1 MAHRGVD
8 WPVQAIGWPTRSA
21 KTVDGRRPLANRA
34 AAVVQHNAFEKCAL
48 VGTGVRNESPGTT
61 SPIRQYIPHLI
72 QIERADQLGE
82 RRSSR
87 VAVRIGGY

>member
-34 AAVVQHNAFEKCAL
+34 VRPQLFNTTRKVPSWAPAFETKVQA
-48 VGTGVRNESPGTT
+48 
-61 SPIRQYIPHLI
+61 QPHPSVSTYLT
-72 QIERADQLGE
+72 
-82 RRSSR
+82 
-87 VAVRIGGY
+87 

>member
-34 AAVVQHNAFEKCAL
+34 AAVVQHNARARLEKVPLWAPAFETKVQA
-48 VGTGVRNESPGTT
+48 
-61 SPIRQYIPHLI
+61 QPHPSVSTYLT
-72 QIERADQLGE
+72 
-82 RRSSR
+82 
-87 VAVRIGGY
+87 